1 MTEMIE
7 VIRTNQQVTI
17 RLRDD
22 HSAITISRIDAILLG
37 QRLVH
42 DQILLTT
49 DQAKLFADYLNEAL
63 NAAKRQHCN
72 EDVVVPIEKVIDEL
86 RDIIDHA
93 PSAVS

>member
-1 MTEMIE
+1 MTNHEMIE
-7 VIRTNQQVTI
+7 VISTNQQVTI
-17 RLRDD
+17 RLRD
-22 HSAITISRIDAILLG
+22 SAITVSRIDAILLG

-42 DQILLTT
+42 DQIVLTT
-49 DQAKLFADYLNEAL
+49 DQAKLFADYLNKAL

-86 RDIIDHA
+86 RDTIDHA